1 MLKFKKIKYE
11 IHGVPFYENKKYNI
25 YDENK
30 KIGTITYIK
39 KNKKIVIEYL
49 NIFDEYKKM
58 GYGNKVVEILLSKNS
73 IECIIGETLGTSRG
87 FWHKMIKKYNG
98 SRRNITYNDNTT
110 SSFVIPKNKITNEE
124 IYSLFEYCDSLF

>member
-11 IHGVPFYENKKYNI
+11 IHGVPFYEDKKYNI
-25 YDENK
+25 YDGNK
-30 KIGTITYIK
+30 KIGTISYIK
-39 KNKKIVIEYL
+39 KYRKIIIEYL

-58 GYGNKVVEILLSKNS
+58 GYGSKVVETLLSKNS